1 MALVSMQNVTLSFT
15 GTKILEN
22 LNVQI
27 EKGQRICL
35 LGRNGVGKTTLM
47 RTLAGELK
55 PDSGSVQVGQ
65 GVKVAYFSQTIPQN
79 LNKTAYAIIS
89 EGLGEKGKL
98 ALRYHNAEKALEK
111 EYNQTIADELE
122 ASRNALDKNDAW
134 SSIDEIGKIMSKME
148 ISGDWDYDS
157 LSGGQKRRVILAGA
171 LVCSPDVILLDE
183 PTNHLDIET
192 IAWLEDFLLRL
203 STTLVFV
210 THDRMLLRRLATRI
224 IELDR
229 GKLYDWNC
237 DYDTF
242 LKRKADVLAAEEKDW
257 ERFDKKLAQEEV
269 WIRRG
274 IEARRTRNEGRVRA
288 LKKMREERKQR
299 RERIGK
305 ANMKLMKAADS
316 GYEVIEAENI
326 SFCYDTKPIIK
337 DFSLRVVRG
346 DKIGIVG
353 ANGCGKTTLVKLLLG
368 KLQPTA
374 GEIELGTNLE
384 IMYFDQLRA
393 QLDENKTVWENVSPD
408 SDQVVLNG
416 KPQHIVGYLQNFLFS
431 PERAK
436 TKISVLSGGEKN
448 RVLLAKLFVSPA
460 NLLVLDEPT
469 NDLDIETLELLEELL
484 SEFKGTVLLICH
496 DRTFLNNVVSSTL
509 AFAQNGEVREIVGG
523 YDEWLE
529 ERKSVNA
536 SPTPLTENSVSIK
549 GVDGP
554 QNTPFGRGCLKTIKL
569 PKYKLTVIGKKL
581 EIARITQPPTPNP
594 EPRCLSIQTASG
606 KGGQGGFL
614 SSTGNTPSPAKKRKL
629 TFKEKQELSSLPGMI
644 EAAEKEVAEIQAKL
658 ADPFFYKSG
667 ENPNALNARISE
679 LEDLQLQYM
688 ERLEELSA
696 FA

>member
-1 MALVSMQNVTLSFT
+1 MSLVSMQNVSLSFT

-55 PDSGSVQVGQ
+55 PDTGSVQVGQ
-65 GVKVAYFSQTIPQN
+65 GVKVAYFSQNIPEN
-79 LNKTAYAIIS
+79 LDKNAYEIIS
-89 EGLGEKGKL
+89 AGLGVKGSL
-98 ALRYHNAEKALEK
+98 ALRYHNAEMALSVKYDEA
-111 EYNQTIADELE
+111 TGDELE
-122 ASRNALDKNDAW
+122 KARDELDKNDAW
-134 SSIDEIGKIMSKME
+134 SAIEEIGKIMSRMG
-148 ISGDWDYDS
+148 IDGSWNYDS

-171 LVCSPDVILLDE
+171 LVCNPDVLLLDE

-210 THDRMLLRRLATRI
+210 THDRMLLRRLANRI

-229 GKLYDWNC
+229 GRLYDWEC

-242 LKRKADVLAAEEKDW
+242 LRRKAEVLAAEDKDW

-316 GYEVIEAENI
+316 GYEVIEAENV
-326 SFCYDTKPIIK
+326 SFSYGDRQIIK
-337 DFSLRVVRG
+337 DLSLRVVRG

-353 ANGCGKTTLVKLLLG
+353 ENGCGKTTLVKLLLG
-368 KLQPTA
+368 KLKPSTGQ
-374 GEIELGTNLE
+374 IELGTNLE
-384 IMYFDQLRA
+384 IMYFDQLRG
-393 QLDENKTVWENVSPD
+393 QLDENRTVWENVSPD
-408 SDQVVLNG
+408 SDQVILNG

-484 SEFKGTVLLICH
+484 SEFQGTVLLICH
-496 DRTFLNNVVSSTL
+496 DRAFLNNVVASTL
-509 AFAQNGEVREIVGG
+509 VFGKNGEIREIVGG

-529 ERKSVNA
+529 ERKQMAAIEQVAVKAADIKENPKPAVN
-536 SPTPLTENSVSIK
+536 NQ
-549 GVDGP
+549 P
-554 QNTPFGRGCLKTIKL
+554 QKP
-569 PKYKLTVIGKKL
+569 KKL
-581 EIARITQPPTPNP
+581 
-594 EPRCLSIQTASG
+594 S
-606 KGGQGGFL
+606 
-614 SSTGNTPSPAKKRKL
+614 
-629 TFKEKQELSSLPGMI
+629 FKEKQELAALPKMI
-644 EAAEKEVAEIQAKL
+644 EDAEKEVADIQARM
-658 ADPFFYKSG
+658 ADPLFYKSG
-667 ENPNALNARISE
+667 ENPNLLNQRIAE
-679 LEDLQLQYM
+679 LEDLQLTYM
-688 ERLEELSA
+688 ERLEELEGRA
-696 FA
+696 

>member
-1 MALVSMQNVTLSFT
+1 MSLVSMQNVSLSFT

-55 PDSGSVQVGQ
+55 PDTGSVQVGQ
-65 GVKVAYFSQTIPQN
+65 GVKVAYFSQNIPEN
-79 LNKTAYAIIS
+79 LNKSAYEIIS
-89 EGLGEKGKL
+89 AGLGAKGGL
-98 ALRYHNAEKALEK
+98 ALRYHNAEIALSVKYDETTGEELEK
-111 EYNQTIADELE
+111 ARAE
-122 ASRNALDKNDAW
+122 LDKNDAW
-134 SSIDEIGKIMSKME
+134 SAIDEIGKIMSRMG
-148 ISGDWDYDS
+148 IDGSWNYDS

-171 LVCSPDVILLDE
+171 LVCNPDVLLLDE

-210 THDRMLLRRLATRI
+210 THDRMLLRRLANRI

-229 GKLYDWNC
+229 GRLYDWEC

-242 LKRKADVLAAEEKDW
+242 LRRKAEVLAAEDKDW

-316 GYEVIEAENI
+316 GYEVIEAENV
-326 SFCYDTKPIIK
+326 SFSYGDKQIIK
-337 DFSLRVVRG
+337 DLSLRVVRG

-353 ANGCGKTTLVKLLLG
+353 ENGCGKTTLVKLLLG
-368 KLQPTA
+368 RLKPSA
-374 GEIELGTNLE
+374 GQIELGTNLE
-384 IMYFDQLRA
+384 IMYFDQLRG

-408 SDQVVLNG
+408 SDQVILNG

-484 SEFKGTVLLICH
+484 SEFQGTVLLICH
-496 DRTFLNNVVSSTL
+496 DRAFLNNVVASTL
-509 AFAQNGEVREIVGG
+509 VFGKNGEIREIVGG

-529 ERKSVNA
+529 ERKQMAAVEQEAVKAADIKENAKPAVN
-536 SPTPLTENSVSIK
+536 NQ
-549 GVDGP
+549 P
-554 QNTPFGRGCLKTIKL
+554 QKP
-569 PKYKLTVIGKKL
+569 KKL
-581 EIARITQPPTPNP
+581 
-594 EPRCLSIQTASG
+594 S
-606 KGGQGGFL
+606 
-614 SSTGNTPSPAKKRKL
+614 
-629 TFKEKQELSSLPGMI
+629 FKEKQELAALPKMI
-644 EAAEKEVAEIQAKL
+644 EDAEKEVADIQARM
-658 ADPFFYKSG
+658 ADPLFYKSG
-667 ENPNALNARISE
+667 ENPNLLNQRIAE
-679 LEDLQLQYM
+679 LEDLQLTYM
-688 ERLEELSA
+688 ERLEELEGRA
-696 FA
+696 

>member
-1 MALVSMQNVTLSFT
+1 MALVSMQNVSLSFT

-79 LNKTAYAIIS
+79 LFKKAYQIIS

-98 ALRYHNAEKALEK
+98 ANRYHNAEKALEI
-111 EYNQTIADELE
+111 EYTSAISDELE
-122 ASRNALDKNDAW
+122 KCRTLLDKNDAW
-134 SSIDEIGKIMSKME
+134 SCIDKIGKI
-148 ISGDWDYDS
+148 ISIMGIDGNWDYDS
-157 LSGGQKRRVILAGA
+157 LSGGLKRRVILASA
-171 LVCSPDVILLDE
+171 LVCDPDVILLDE

-203 STTLVFV
+203 STTMVFV
-210 THDRMLLRRLATRI
+210 THDRMLLKRLATRI

-229 GKLYDWNC
+229 GKLYDWDC

-242 LKRKADVLAAEEKDW
+242 LRRKADVLAAEEKDW

-299 RERIGK
+299 RERIGI
-305 ANMKLMKAADS
+305 ANMKLRKSEDS
-316 GYEVIEAENI
+316 GYEVIEAENL
-326 SFCYDTKPIIK
+326 SFSYGEKQIIK
-337 DFSLRVVRG
+337 DFSIRIVRG

-353 ANGCGKTTLVKLLLG
+353 PNGCGKTTLVKLLLG
-368 KLQPTA
+368 ELKPSCGTV
-374 GEIELGTNLE
+374 ELGTNLQ
-384 IMYFDQLRA
+384 IIYFDQLRA

-416 KPQHIVGYLQNFLFS
+416 KPQHIIGYLQNFLFS

-436 TKISVLSGGEKN
+436 TRVSVLSGGEKN

-469 NDLDIETLELLEELL
+469 NDLDIETLELLEELI
-484 SEFKGTVLLICH
+484 SDFKGTLLLICH

-509 AFAQNGEVREIVGG
+509 VFAENGEIKEIVGG
-523 YDEWLE
+523 YDEWLQ
-529 ERKSVNA
+529 ERKLENEKSKQEKEVHSCANEIK
-536 SPTPLTENSVSIK
+536 TTETNHSEQK
-549 GVDGP
+549 
-554 QNTPFGRGCLKTIKL
+554 
-569 PKYKLTVIGKKL
+569 PK
-581 EIARITQPPTPNP
+581 
-594 EPRCLSIQTASG
+594 
-606 KGGQGGFL
+606 
-614 SSTGNTPSPAKKRKL
+614 KL
-629 TFKEKQELSSLPGMI
+629 TFKEKQELASLPKMI
-644 EAAEKEVAEIQAKL
+644 EDAEKEVADIQAKL
-658 ADPFFYKSG
+658 ADPLFYKSG
-667 ENPNALNARISE
+667 ENPNLLNKRISE
-679 LEDLQLQYM
+679 LEDLQLNYM
-688 ERLEELSA
+688 ERLEELQSRS
-696 FA
+696 

>member
-1 MALVSMQNVTLSFT
+1 MALVSMQNVSLSFT

-79 LNKTAYAIIS
+79 LFKKAYQIIS

-98 ALRYHNAEKALEK
+98 ANRYHNAEKALEI
-111 EYNQTIADELE
+111 EYTSAVSDELE
-122 ASRNALDKNDAW
+122 KCRTLLDKNDAW
-134 SSIDEIGKIMSKME
+134 SCIDKIGKI
-148 ISGDWDYDS
+148 ISIMGIDGNWDYDS
-157 LSGGQKRRVILAGA
+157 LSGGLKRRVILASA
-171 LVCSPDVILLDE
+171 LVCDPDVILLDE

-203 STTLVFV
+203 STTMVFV
-210 THDRMLLRRLATRI
+210 THDRMLLKRLATRI

-229 GKLYDWNC
+229 GKLYDWDC

-242 LKRKADVLAAEEKDW
+242 LRRKADVLAAEEKDW

-299 RERIGK
+299 RERIGI
-305 ANMKLMKAADS
+305 ANMKLRKSEDS
-316 GYEVIEAENI
+316 GYEVIEAENL
-326 SFCYDTKPIIK
+326 SFSYGEKQIIK
-337 DFSLRVVRG
+337 DFSIRIVRG

-353 ANGCGKTTLVKLLLG
+353 PNGCGKTTLVKLLLG
-368 KLQPTA
+368 ELKPSCGTV
-374 GEIELGTNLE
+374 ELGTNLQ
-384 IMYFDQLRA
+384 IIYFDQLRA

-416 KPQHIVGYLQNFLFS
+416 KPQHIIGYLQNFLFS

-436 TKISVLSGGEKN
+436 TRVSVLSGGEKN

-469 NDLDIETLELLEELL
+469 NDLDIETLELLEELI
-484 SEFKGTVLLICH
+484 SDFKGTLLLICH

-509 AFAQNGEVREIVGG
+509 VFAENGEIKEIVGG
-523 YDEWLE
+523 YDEWLQ
-529 ERKSVNA
+529 ERKLENEKSKQEKEVHSCANEIK
-536 SPTPLTENSVSIK
+536 TTETNHSEQK
-549 GVDGP
+549 
-554 QNTPFGRGCLKTIKL
+554 
-569 PKYKLTVIGKKL
+569 PK
-581 EIARITQPPTPNP
+581 
-594 EPRCLSIQTASG
+594 
-606 KGGQGGFL
+606 
-614 SSTGNTPSPAKKRKL
+614 KL
-629 TFKEKQELSSLPGMI
+629 TFKEKQELASLPKMI
-644 EAAEKEVAEIQAKL
+644 EDAEKEVADIQAKL
-658 ADPFFYKSG
+658 ADPLFYKSG
-667 ENPNALNARISE
+667 ENPNLLNKRISE
-679 LEDLQLQYM
+679 LEDLQLNYM
-688 ERLEELSA
+688 ERLEELQSRS
-696 FA
+696 

>member
-1 MALVSMQNVTLSFT
+1 MALVSMQNVSLSFT

-79 LNKTAYAIIS
+79 LSKKAYQIIS
-89 EGLGEKGKL
+89 EGLGDNGKL
-98 ALRYHNAEKALEK
+98 ANRYHDAEKALEK
-111 EYNQTIADELE
+111 EYSSAVSDELE
-122 ASRNALDKNDAW
+122 KCRALLDKNDAW
-134 SSIDEIGKIMSKME
+134 SCIDQIGKIISKMG
-148 ISGDWDYDS
+148 IDGDWDYDS
-157 LSGGQKRRVILAGA
+157 LSGGQKRRVILASA
-171 LVCSPDVILLDE
+171 LVCDPDVILLDE

-203 STTLVFV
+203 STTMVFV
-210 THDRMLLRRLATRI
+210 THDRMLLKRLATRI

-229 GKLYDWNC
+229 GKLYDWDC

-242 LKRKADVLAAEEKDW
+242 LRRKAEVLAAEEKDW

-299 RERIGK
+299 RERIGIAK
-305 ANMKLMKAADS
+305 MKLTKSEDS
-316 GYEVIEAENI
+316 GYEVIEAENLTF
-326 SFCYDTKPIIK
+326 SYGEKQIIK
-337 DFSLRVVRG
+337 DFSIRIVRG

-353 ANGCGKTTLVKLLLG
+353 PNGCGKTTLVKLLLG
-368 KLQPTA
+368 ELKPDCGTV
-374 GEIELGTNLE
+374 ELGTNLQ

-436 TKISVLSGGEKN
+436 TRVSVLSGGEKN

-460 NLLVLDEPT
+460 NLLVFDEPT
-469 NDLDIETLELLEELL
+469 NDLDIETLELLEELI
-484 SEFKGTVLLICH
+484 SDFKGTVLLICH

-509 AFAQNGEVREIVGG
+509 VFAENGEIKEIVGG
-523 YDEWLE
+523 YDEWLQ
-529 ERKSVNA
+529 ERKLENEKTKQEKEAHSNANEIKQVEVNH
-536 SPTPLTENSVSIK
+536 PEQKP
-549 GVDGP
+549 
-554 QNTPFGRGCLKTIKL
+554 
-569 PKYKLTVIGKKL
+569 KKL
-581 EIARITQPPTPNP
+581 
-594 EPRCLSIQTASG
+594 S
-606 KGGQGGFL
+606 
-614 SSTGNTPSPAKKRKL
+614 
-629 TFKEKQELSSLPGMI
+629 FKEKQELAALPKMI
-644 EAAEKEVAEIQAKL
+644 EDAEKEVAEIQEKL
-658 ADPFFYKSG
+658 SDPLFYKSG
-667 ENPNALNARISE
+667 ENPNLLNKRISE
-679 LEDLQLQYM
+679 LEDMQLNYM
-688 ERLEELSA
+688 ERLEELQSRS
-696 FA
+696 